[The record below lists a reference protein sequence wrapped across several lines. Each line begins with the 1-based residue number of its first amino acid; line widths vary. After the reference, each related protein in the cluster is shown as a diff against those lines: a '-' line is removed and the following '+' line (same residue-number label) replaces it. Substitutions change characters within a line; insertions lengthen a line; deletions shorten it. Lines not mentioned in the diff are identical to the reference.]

1 MVYYLYIW
9 RPYPLTRAR
18 AQARVRP
25 KRARAL
31 ATDNFCPVEPPLEGL
46 ADPHKGTGGLRQ
58 RARPKPPTDGCHPG
72 CERWSLR

>member
-1 MVYYLYIW
+1 MVYYLYSW
-9 RPYPLTRAR
+9 RQCPLTRAR

-46 ADPHKGTGGLRQ
+46 ADPHKGTGGLR
-58 RARPKPPTDGCHPG
+58 
-72 CERWSLR
+72 